1 MKILLKNYSRIFD
14 NDRTLNYLQ
23 ASKERMVKAVSCV
36 AIHSLI
42 NLEIQGDFRL
52 VSVIRVMNE

>member
-23 ASKERMVKAVSCV
+23 AQEKEIMAR
-36 AIHSLI
+36 
-42 NLEIQGDFRL
+42 RL
-52 VSVIRVMNE
+52 L